1 MANLR
6 TDNLCGRGFVSL
18 NDGTVWSNFISGSTL
33 SGYPATNG
41 FNGNP
46 NNDVYPAAGGTIV
59 WTAPNG
65 GISGSKIEVRVYAG
79 NTHPIVRVNGKSTG
93 AIVGSSTPDQRGV
106 WVDVTEITGG
116 ILKTI
121 TCIGETISSVAR
133 QSGFGAVRIDGE
145 ILVDGLVGSKG
156 GRSGID
162 GSVYFDGRDDV
173 TVLQVIAEDG
183 NSDFTFGTGDFTI
196 EFWVLQ
202 SVRNSIASLYGGR
215 RDATD
220 EVVPVIYLNSG
231 VATYYTAGSNRITGS
246 STLALNSWHHIAIA
260 RQSGSTKLYVNGIQE
275 GSTYSDSNSYVAKL
289 NRPTIGAEGQIF
301 GNNPLAGYLSNVRV
315 CKGHAVYTTNYFT
328 PPTSPLTVHHIAD
341 DDKTVLLCC
350 QDSDN
355 TLQEATGKE
364 LLGQGGVYNGK
375 RFSNLATNGDLETG
389 TTTNW
394 VNSGLAT
401 FEVSTDNPH
410 SGSYSLHCVS
420 DGNGD
425 ACAYVIPVT
434 LDTQKRY
441 RISAYINVVGPG
453 GTSARAKMK
462 IGSGAGGN
470 ENYES
475 RTAGQGYS
483 GLGNWTYVE
492 WIGLATSDTTHVTFN
507 ESSSNN
513 VNDWYVDDL
522 KIELWYPEEGVNIL
536 ANPNFYST
544 ATGWSFSS
552 TPSGEFTIG
561 SNKLSVADNSR
572 TNDAIASQTLFASS
586 IAEGRYK
593 ITINYSISSGDFDLG
608 VGNNR
613 LFGVANTYNGGA
625 GSADSFIGFINAGGS
640 NSSFR
645 LVANQHCVGEFFD
658 LQLSRVA
665 EPKAPKILPPFG
677 IDAGNTFNGSLN
689 FNSSSWMYLPTGTTL
704 ERGGTRGLM
713 AGGFSPSSG
722 DTINFVTIQSDG
734 SALDFG
740 NLSVSGGYGA
750 GMGNRTRG
758 VIALGFQGSP
768 EASIN
773 VIDFVTIMSEGNAQ
787 DFGDTIVTTYGRAS
801 ASNSIRGIIAGGEAA
816 DNSIEFITIPTLG
829 NGTDF
834 GDLTDG
840 RREPQ
845 ATADPTRAVIAG
857 GYDSPSTGSKVNTID
872 YIQIGTLG
880 NASDFGDLTSSYWK
894 PAAFADHTRGVFAG
908 GATPSYLNI
917 ISFVTIQT
925 TGDATDFG
933 DLTITSGRGSG
944 ASDSTRGVIFTGLSD
959 TGTHTTNVDVVTIQS
974 RGNATKFG
982 NTTVDVHSSAGLS
995 NGHGGLG

>member
-6 TDNLCGRGFVSL
+6 TN
-18 NDGTVWSNFISGSTL
+18 NL
-33 SGYPATNG
+33 SG
-41 FNGNP
+41 
-46 NNDVYPAAGGTIV
+46 
-59 WTAPNG
+59 
-65 GISGSKIEVRVYAG
+65 EQ
-79 NTHPIVRVNGKSTG
+79 GKR
-93 AIVGSSTPDQRGV
+93 AYR
-106 WVDVTEITGG
+106 
-116 ILKTI
+116 
-121 TCIGETISSVAR
+121 
-133 QSGFGAVRIDGE
+133 
-145 ILVDGLVGSKG
+145 
-156 GRSGID
+156 
-162 GSVYFDGRDDV
+162 GSVFFDGRDDV
-173 TVLQVIAEDG
+173 TVLQVIAAASND
-183 NSDFTFGTGDFTI
+183 DFTFGSSDFTI

-202 SVRNSIASLYGGR
+202 SVRNSTASLYGGR
-215 RDATD
+215 RDAD
-220 EVVPVIYLNSG
+220 NEVAPVIYLNSG
-231 VATYYTAGSNRITGS
+231 VVTYYTAGSNRITGS
-246 STLALNSWHHIAIA
+246 YALSLNSWHHIAISRA
-260 RQSGSTKLYVNGIQE
+260 SGSTKLFVNGVQE

-289 NRPTIGAEGQIF
+289 NRPTIGAEGRIF
-301 GNNPLAGYLSNVRV
+301 ANNPLNGYLSNVRV
-315 CKGHAVYTTNYFT
+315 VKGTALYTGTFT
-328 PPTSPLTVHHIAD
+328 PPQSELTMVD
-341 DDKTVLLCC
+341 GTVLLCC

-355 TLQEATGKE
+355 PLQEATGKE
-364 LLGQGGVYNGK
+364 LLGQGGVYHGR
-375 RFSNLATNGDLETG
+375 RFSDLATNGNLETG

-394 VNSGLAT
+394 SNHGCST

-410 SGSYSLHCVS
+410 SGSYSIHAIS

-425 ACAYVIPVT
+425 LIAYTIPVT

-483 GLGNWTYVE
+483 GLGVWTYVE

-544 ATGWSFSS
+544 ATGWDFSS
-552 TPSGEFTIG
+552 TPSGEFSIG

-572 TNDAIASQTLFASS
+572 TNDAIASQTLFPGN

-593 ITINYSISSGDFDLG
+593 VTIDYSISSGDFDLG
-608 VGNNR
+608 IGNNR

-640 NSSFR
+640 NASFR
-645 LVANQHCVGEFFD
+645 LVANQHNVGDFFNV
-658 LQLSRVA
+658 QLSRVA

-677 IDAGNTFNGSLN
+677 IDAGNTFNGALN

-713 AGGFSPSSG
+713 AGGFSPGSG

-734 SALDFG
+734 TALDFG
-740 NLSVSGGYGA
+740 NISVSGGYGA

-773 VIDFVTIMSEGNAQ
+773 VIDFVTIATEGNAQ

-917 ISFVTIQT
+917 ISFITIQT

-933 DLTITSGRGSG
+933 DLTITSSRGSG

-982 NTTVDVHSSAGLS
+982 NTTVDVHSTAGLS